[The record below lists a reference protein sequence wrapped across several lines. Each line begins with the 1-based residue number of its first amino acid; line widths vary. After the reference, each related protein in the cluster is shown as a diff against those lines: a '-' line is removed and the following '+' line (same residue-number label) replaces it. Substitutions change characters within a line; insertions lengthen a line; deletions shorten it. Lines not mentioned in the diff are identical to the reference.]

1 VIDRLSPTRR
11 PARRPV
17 GYQSWRELLF
27 LHWPVSTEALRPLVP
42 AQLSLDLYQGVAYV
56 GLTPFVVQYARAAW
70 APHPFSLDFLETNV
84 RTYVHF
90 DGRDPGVY
98 FFSLDAASRI
108 AVAGA
113 RAAFGLP
120 YWHARIRRHR
130 HDGVTDYGV
139 RRLSHTRPRLTVTY
153 QLGQPLGAADPGTLE
168 HFLVE
173 RYLLHVERRGAL
185 WTTQVHHSHYPLQQA
200 QVLEIRDE
208 LIRAAG
214 LPEPGGPP
222 PLVHYA
228 PGVDVE
234 IFPPQR
240 RRDARGATVSERKTP
255 APSRSRFG

>member
-27 LHWPVSTEALRPLVP
+27 LHWPVSTETLRPLVP

-56 GLTPFVVQYARAAW
+56 GLTPFVVQRARAAW
-70 APHPFSLDFLETNV
+70 TPDTFSLDFLETNV
-84 RTYVHF
+84 RTYVHLN
-90 DGRDPGVY
+90 GRDPGVY

-120 YWHARIRRHR
+120 YWHARIRRRR

-139 RRLSHTRPRLTVTY
+139 RRLSRTRPRLTVTY

-185 WTTQVHHSHYPLQQA
+185 WTTQVHHSPYPLQQA
-200 QVLEIRDE
+200 QVLEVRDE

-214 LPEPGGPP
+214 LPRPDGPP

-240 RRDARGATVSERKTP
+240 RRDAEAATVSERRTP